1 MENYESLIKIYYKEF
16 SSHAQT
22 YQERFDSV
30 STRKIDFCIKQF
42 NRKKEFQIFMCYTEE
57 TALLIE
63 KIYRQYESFLVT
75 LKNMPSIVLEQ
86 FALWCVVGEIKST
99 NDIEGVISTRR
110 DLSEV
115 LKGLSNES
123 RFASIVKKYHALL
136 SEDVREFKTC
146 ADIRNF
152 YDEFLHEDIAK
163 SDNKYKLDGK
173 LFRKDSVDVLS
184 SSGKILHRGAYPEE
198 KIIQGMKAALHV
210 LNDTNMPFLVR
221 LSTFQYI
228 MGYVHPFYDGNG
240 RTARFIA
247 SYFLSKHFHY
257 IPALRLSLTIKHQIK
272 KYYKMFED
280 THSEINCGDV
290 TPFVIGFLEII
301 SDTFK
306 NIDTILNRKLNQLS
320 RYREKIKKLLPEDRL
335 TQEIY
340 EILLQ
345 SDSFFGQGV
354 SVNELI
360 KFTGKSINT
369 IKSRL
374 AVIPKEHLIIEYAGK
389 KKFYRLNA
397 AICRD

>member
-1 MENYESLIKIYYKEF
+1 
-16 SSHAQT
+16 
-22 YQERFDSV
+22 
-30 STRKIDFCIKQF
+30 
-42 NRKKEFQIFMCYTEE
+42 
-57 TALLIE
+57 
-63 KIYRQYESFLVT
+63 
-75 LKNMPSIVLEQ
+75 
-86 FALWCVVGEIKST
+86 
-99 NDIEGVISTRR
+99 
-110 DLSEV
+110 
-115 LKGLSNES
+115 
-123 RFASIVKKYHALL
+123 
-136 SEDVREFKTC
+136 
-146 ADIRNF
+146 
-152 YDEFLHEDIAK
+152 
-163 SDNKYKLDGK
+163 
-173 LFRKDSVDVLS
+173 
-184 SSGKILHRGAYPEE
+184 
-198 KIIQGMKAALHV
+198 
-210 LNDTNMPFLVR
+210 
-221 LSTFQYI
+221 
-228 MGYVHPFYDGNG
+228 
-240 RTARFIA
+240 
-247 SYFLSKHFHY
+247 
-257 IPALRLSLTIKHQIK
+257 
-272 KYYKMFED
+272 MFED